1 MFLGVNNT
9 VEFSCVVEN
18 GGNYEI
24 EVGNVYTG
32 YTSDGQ
38 KKEYHLDLGK
48 EEDRNR
54 IEGHDIFVKVVI
66 YSGAPDIKLSFDPN
80 FTNTLSNTY
89 IDSSFTA
96 ILSP

>member
-1 MFLGVNNT
+1 MYMFLGVNNT

-18 GGNYEI
+18 GGNYEM

-48 EEDRNR
+48 EEDRRR
-54 IEGHDIFVKVVI
+54 I
-66 YSGAPDIKLSFDPN
+66 
-80 FTNTLSNTY
+80 
-89 IDSSFTA
+89 
-96 ILSP
+96 